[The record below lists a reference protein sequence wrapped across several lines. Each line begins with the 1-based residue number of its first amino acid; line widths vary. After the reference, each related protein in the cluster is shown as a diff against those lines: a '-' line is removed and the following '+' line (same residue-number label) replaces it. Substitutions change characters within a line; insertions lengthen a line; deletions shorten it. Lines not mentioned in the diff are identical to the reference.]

1 MVKVSGNMAHIALG
15 IRRRATVLATS
26 LLAIGALPRRAA
38 AHPLHSTITEV
49 AADRAHGVVR
59 ATIRVFADDFGTAV
73 RRAAYGRAIPASGPL
88 WDAAALAYTAA
99 SFGFAARGHA
109 LPLRSC
115 GVRRTADLLWIC
127 VEAST
132 TSDLGALQ
140 VRNAMLCDLF
150 DDQVNVVQ
158 GTVAGSRASLL
169 FVRGSGFKPL
179 A

>member
-1 MVKVSGNMAHIALG
+1 MAA
-15 IRRRATVLATS
+15 V
-26 LLAIGALPRRAA
+26 LLAVGALPRRAA

-49 AADRAHGVVR
+49 VVDRAHGVVR
-59 ATIRVFADDFGTAV
+59 ATIRVFADDFGTAM
-73 RRAAYGRAIPASGPL
+73 RRAARGRAIPASGPA
-88 WDAAALAYTAA
+88 WDAAALAYTTT
-99 SFGFAARGHA
+99 SFGLAARGHV

-132 TSDLGALQ
+132 ADPGGLQ

-158 GTVAGSRASLL
+158 GTVGGSRASLL